1 MRGPVT
7 ISVLAL
13 SVFASCATTAI
24 EDPVIRRATS
34 TVELFDAKPARA
46 FDIVQEVTGI
56 SCARQIGSS
65 PSIEAARQ
73 NMKVEAGKL
82 GADAVVNIA
91 CEENNNVSWKHNC
104 WKSTECKGDAVKWRL
119 SPSGVVPAPQ

>member
-1 MRGPVT
+1 MRQKAL
-7 ISVLAL
+7 VLFSLIIA
-13 SVFASCATTAI
+13 FGCATTAI
-24 EDPVIRRATS
+24 EDPAIRRAAAG
-34 TVELFDAKPARA
+34 VELLETKTTRE
-46 FDIVQEVTGI
+46 FDILKEVTGI
-56 SCARQIGSS
+56 SCARQVGSS

-104 WKSTECKGDAVKWRL
+104 WKSTECRGDAVKWR
-119 SPSGVVPAPQ
+119 SK

>member
-1 MRGPVT
+1 VRNTEIAAV
-7 ISVLAL
+7 SFFVLL
-13 SVFASCATTAI
+13 GCATTAI
-24 EDPVIRRATS
+24 EDPAIRRATAG
-34 TVELFDAKPARA
+34 VELVESKPTRE
-46 FDIVQEVTGI
+46 FEILKEVTGV

-73 NMKVEAGKL
+73 NMKVEAGKI

-104 WKSTECKGDAVKWRL
+104 WKSTECRGDAVKWRTTK
-119 SPSGVVPAPQ
+119 